1 MWWKGEHHQLL
12 PPSERSSLPWQ
23 RIYRMRTSLLPTFDR
38 RSSGSHNKLSLNPE
52 HHHVSGRICRLPRLW
67 DDASNREDIYTI
79 GGSPPSRSTRFI
91 VFDRYANIVAQH
103 QIEFPQY
110 YPEPG

>member
-1 MWWKGEHHQLL
+1 MIPRADQTQVLDHHLL
-12 PPSERSSLPWQ
+12 HA
-23 RIYRMRTSLLPTFDR
+23 R
-38 RSSGSHNKLSLNPE
+38 RVRRVL
-52 HHHVSGRICRLPRLW
+52 RLW
-67 DDASNREDIYTI
+67 DDVRGREIVEEAV
-79 GGSPPSRSTRFI
+79 GSLCPRSARFI